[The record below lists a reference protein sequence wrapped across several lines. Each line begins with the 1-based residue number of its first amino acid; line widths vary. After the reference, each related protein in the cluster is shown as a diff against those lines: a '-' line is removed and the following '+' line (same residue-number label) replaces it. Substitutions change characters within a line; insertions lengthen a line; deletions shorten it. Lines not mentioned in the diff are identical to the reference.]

1 MVTFFLI
8 AFDLVLVGLLT
19 DFFIA
24 CVREKEPRAP
34 KVAATMIVSTVLLV
48 PIILWVPQSKAIVGI
63 VFASVLGIGLLLLIP
78 PRVDKRIPSGASR
91 HVVEK
96 VNRVDE
102 RDIVFARLRL
112 QPDNAPYYRKYYDS
126 HPGIETADA
135 KRREK
140 GLLGIL
146 GSIDNAYQPNAAMVH
161 ASFDIPDI
169 LGPHA
174 KADPVEREDRMEWDP
189 AMATNLVKNYAR
201 HIGADMVGICKVDP
215 MWVYSHRGEIH
226 YDNWD
231 DWGKELSDFPPY
243 AVVMLTEMNWD
254 HVSGSPHTPSVTESA
269 HNYGKGAYLSTLMG
283 RWFAHMGYTGV
294 AQNTRNYDALLVPI
308 AVDAGLGEMGR
319 NGYLVAPKYGA
330 RVRIFATLTDMPLIP
345 DKPVTLGVEEFCQ
358 KCKKCAE
365 SCPSRSIPLNE
376 KTVFNGSKRWKLNE
390 DTCFEY
396 WGKVGTDCSICMAV
410 CPFSR
415 PDTFS
420 HKLVRLLLSRSW
432 AARTFFPII
441 DNYLYGKRW
450 KPRQVLSW
458 LDYTKGV
465 NAGKKDLLIK

>member
-1 MVTFFLI
+1 MVTFSLI
-8 AFDLVLVGLLT
+8 LLDLVLIGLFSNFLVE
-19 DFFIA
+19 

-34 KVAATMIVSTVLLV
+34 KVVAAMLVSTVLLL
-48 PIILWVPQSKAIVGI
+48 PIILWVPQSKVIVGI
-63 VFASVLGIGLLLLIP
+63 AFAFAMVSGLLFLIP
-78 PRVDKRIPSGASR
+78 PRVDKRVLSGASR
-91 HVVEK
+91 YVVEK

-112 QPDNAPYYRKYYDS
+112 TPDNAPYYRTYYDK
-126 HPGIETADA
+126 HTEIETADA
-135 KRREK
+135 KRREI

-169 LGPHA
+169 LGSHA
-174 KADPVEREDRMEWDP
+174 KASPEEKENRKVWNPV
-189 AMATNLVKNYAR
+189 MAADLVKNYAR
-201 HIGADMVGICKVDP
+201 HIGADMVGICKVNP

-226 YDNWD
+226 YGNWA
-231 DWGKELSDFPPY
+231 DWGKELRDFPPY

-254 HVSGSPHTPSVTESA
+254 HVSGSPHTPSVAESA

-294 AQNTRNYDALLVPI
+294 AQNTRNYDTMLVPM

-319 NGYLVAPKYGA
+319 NGYLIAPKFGA

-345 DKPVTLGVEEFCQ
+345 DKPISLGVEEFCQ

-390 DTCFEY
+390 DTCFEF
-396 WGKVGTDCSICMAV
+396 WGKIGTDCSICMAV

-420 HKLVRLLLSRSW
+420 HKFVRLLLSRSW
-432 AARTFFPII
+432 AARTFFPIM
-441 DNYLYGKRW
+441 DNYLYGKYW
-450 KPRQVLSW
+450 KSRKVPFW

-465 NAGKKDLLIK
+465 DAKKRV